1 MKPKA
6 NCHCPGSHYKSASCN
21 IIVMN
26 QDEINES
33 EWNKKENWSLFIYRS
48 RLDNRFIVPKRRGFG
63 ATMNFGHKS
72 AALYFI
78 GFMALILSPLI
89 IALVGMAVKK

>member
-1 MKPKA
+1 MEQEREL
-6 NCHCPGSHYKSASCN
+6 
-21 IIVMN
+21 V
-26 QDEINES
+26 
-33 EWNKKENWSLFIYRS
+33 FIHLS
-48 RLDNRFIVPKRRGFG
+48 QRLDNRFIVPKRRGFG

-89 IALVGMAVKK
+89 IALVGMVVKK